1 MSWIKTIPPA
11 EASGRLQKTYD
22 RLAGPGGQIDNILTI
37 HSLRPHTLEGHM
49 GLYKAVLHHSGNGL
63 PKAFLE
69 TLGVWVSLLN
79 ACDYC
84 ARHHF
89 AGLQRLMNNDPAAN
103 QILQSLE
110 AGTVDALAFDAP
122 LQAALT
128 YARKLTQTPGEMTAQ
143 DVADLRD
150 VGFGDG
156 EILEINQVC
165 AYFAYAN
172 RTVLGLGCST
182 EGEAL
187 GLSPNDSD
195 NSENWSHT

>member
-1 MSWIKTIPPA
+1 MSWIKTISSE
-11 EASGRLQKTYD
+11 EATGRLKKTYD
-22 RLAGPGGQIDNILTI
+22 RLGGQIDNILTA
-37 HSLRPHTLEGHM
+37 HSLRPHTLDGHM
-49 GLYKAVLHHSGNGL
+49 GLYKAVLHHNGNEL
-63 PKAFLE
+63 PKTFLE

-89 AGLQRLMNNDPAAN
+89 AGLKRLMDNDPKAD
-103 QILQSLE
+103 QILQALE
-110 AGTVDALAFDAP
+110 AGAIDAQAFEP
-122 LQAALT
+122 GMQAALA
-128 YARKLTQTPGEMTAQ
+128 YARKLTQSPGEMTAE
-143 DVADLRD
+143 DVADLRG
-150 VGFGDG
+150 VGFNDG

-182 EGEAL
+182 DGETL

-195 NSENWSHT
+195 NTNNWSHT